1 MARMLSPTLVLALA
15 MAPAVGRADAGSFE
29 KDVLPILNSQCVMCH
44 VPGAELGGLSLHP
57 DAWLSL
63 VGIASKQSSLKL
75 VDPGVPDRSYMY
87 LKLIG
92 MQETVGGSGLQM
104 PPTQPLEEALL
115 EAIRRWIEQGAKR
128 N

>member
-1 MARMLSPTLVLALA
+1 MAQMLLRTLALTLA
-15 MAPAVGRADAGSFE
+15 MAPAVGRADTGSFE
-29 KDVLPILNSQCVMCH
+29 MDVLPILNSQCVMCH
-44 VPGAELGGLSLHP
+44 VAGAELGGLSLYP

-63 VGIASKQSSLKL
+63 VGIASKESSLKL
-75 VDPGVPDRSYMY
+75 VDPGVPDKSYMY

-92 MQETVGGSGLQM
+92 MQETVGGGGLQM
-104 PPTQPLEEALL
+104 PPTQPLEEARL